1 MQKLNVRF
9 ARKVNLQ
16 IDDIDKNTLN
26 SVSPSM
32 IARAAMQ
39 IGLSQLRSLSD
50 EEGPTRISEKVTIQN
65 LKALN

>member
-9 ARKVNLQ
+9 ATKVNFQ
-16 IDDIDKNTLN
+16 IDDIDKNTLD

-39 IGLSQLRSLSD
+39 IGLNQLRESLNKD
-50 EEGPTRISEKVTIQN
+50 GANELTDKVKVQN

>member
-16 IDDIDKNTLN
+16 IDDIGSKTSE
-26 SVSPSM
+26 SVSTSM

-39 IGLSQLRSLSD
+39 IGLNELQKTWTIESRKFLD
-50 EEGPTRISEKVTIQN
+50 EKITIQN

>member
-9 ARKVNLQ
+9 ATKVNFQ
-16 IDDIDKNTLN
+16 IDDIDKNTLD

-39 IGLSQLRSLSD
+39 IGLKELRDSLDKD
-50 EEGPTRISEKVTIQN
+50 ELTSKVKIQN